1 MATNTGSTGTITFDD
16 VFAKLENS
24 RLTANHY
31 KLITAAVLGDMLEF
45 FDYFIIGFVLQFIVV
60 PWKLTFGQTAI
71 VLLSAGVGSLLG
83 SFYFGWLADRMGRLK
98 VCIIT
103 IFTFS
108 IPAGLMYFTPN
119 GNWTFLTVLRFVVG
133 FGVGGLYS
141 VDLPLVQEFVPT
153 RHRGVIGGIVTAL
166 IPAGTLLAATS
177 AGFLTPWFKNN
188 AASWGMTQLAAEP
201 WRGLFLI
208 GLIPALLALMFR
220 FWMRESPRYLI
231 SRGRYP
237 EAVKS
242 INWILHENYDPEKVV
257 LGPSAGKTKSIPKFS
272 EIFKYPR
279 SVVITWMVSF
289 IQSIMDYGFV
299 LWAPTLL
306 MLVLKIPPTEAA
318 KMMIA
323 VAFSSVVGKF
333 FWAFLGEVV
342 GRRIAGMLI
351 GLGSIATCLIVANFY
366 NATFMGR
373 PVIFLSF
380 IAVYFFI
387 NGGWSIT
394 GPYSTEIW
402 PQRLR
407 GTGMGSA
414 YGMGGIGR
422 IFGPMILALFAGSAN
437 LITPKAT
444 INAIGP
450 AWTFF
455 AFCGAAMV
463 VSYFFAQ
470 ETRNKTVAEIEK
482 MLGAPEKEAAQAA
495 GR

>member
-1 MATNTGSTGTITFDD
+1 MATNTGSTGTITFDEL
-16 VFAKLENS
+16 FAKLENS
-24 RLTANHY
+24 RLTINHY

-45 FDYFIIGFVLQFIVV
+45 FDYFIIGFVLAFIVV
-60 PWKLTFGQTAI
+60 PWKLSFGQTAI

-108 IPAGLMYFTPN
+108 VPAGLLYFTPE
-119 GNWTFLTVLRFVVG
+119 GNWIFLTVLRFVVG

-166 IPAGTLLAATS
+166 IPAGTLLGSVCAA
-177 AGFLTPWFKNN
+177 FLTPII
-188 AASWGMTQLAAEP
+188 G

-208 GLIPALLALMFR
+208 GLIPAVLALIFR

-231 SRGRYP
+231 SRGRYKD
-237 EAVKS
+237 AVKS
-242 INWILHENYDPEKVV
+242 INWILQENYDPDKVV
-257 LGPSAGKTKSIPKFS
+257 LGPSAGKLKAAPKFK

-279 SVVITWMVSF
+279 SVAVTWMVSF

-306 MLVLKIPPTEAA
+306 MLVLKIPGTQAS
-318 KMMIA
+318 KMFIA
-323 VAFSSVVGKF
+323 VAFSSIIGKF

-342 GRRIAGMLI
+342 GRRVAGMLI
-351 GLGSIATCLIVANFY
+351 GLGSIVTCLIVANFWS
-366 NATFMGR
+366 ATLAGW
-373 PVIFLSF
+373 PVIYLSF
-380 IAVYFFI
+380 IAIYFFI

-414 YGMGGIGR
+414 YGIGGIGR
-422 IFGPMILALFAGSAN
+422 IFGPMILALFAGQTN
-437 LITPKAT
+437 LVTPKAT

-455 AFCGAAMV
+455 ACCGAVMV
-463 VSYFFAQ
+463 VTYFFCQ

-482 MLGAPEKEAAQAA
+482 MLGAPEKEAAAEA
-495 GR
+495 GD

>member
-1 MATNTGSTGTITFDD
+1 MASTTGNPGTITFDEL
-16 VFAKLENS
+16 FAKLENS
-24 RLTANHY
+24 RLTINHY

-45 FDYFIIGFVLQFIVV
+45 FDYFIIGFVLAFIVV
-60 PWKLTFGQTAI
+60 PWKLSFGQTAI
-71 VLLSAGVGSLLG
+71 VLLSAGVGSLVG
-83 SFYFGWLADRMGRLK
+83 SFYFGWLADRKGRLT

-108 IPAGLMYFTPN
+108 IPGGLLYFTPE
-119 GNWTFLTVLRFVVG
+119 GNWIFLTVLRFLVG

-153 RHRGVIGGIVTAL
+153 RYRGAIGGIVTAL
-166 IPAGTLLAATS
+166 IPAGTLLGSVCAAY
-177 AGFLTPWFKNN
+177 LTPVI
-188 AASWGMTQLAAEP
+188 G

-208 GLIPALLALMFR
+208 GLIPASLALMFR

-231 SRGRYP
+231 ARGRYKD
-237 EAVKS
+237 AVKS
-242 INWILHENYDPEKVV
+242 INWVLQENFDPEKVV
-257 LGPSAGKTKSIPKFS
+257 LGPNQHQLKAAPKFS

-279 SVVITWMVSF
+279 SVVVTWLVSF
-289 IQSIMDYGFV
+289 LQSIMDYGFV

-306 MLVLKIPPTEAA
+306 ALVLKVPGTQAA

-323 VAFSSVVGKF
+323 VAISSIIGKF

-351 GLGSIATCLIVANFY
+351 GVGCIITCLIVANFWSS
-366 NATFMGR
+366 TLGGW

-414 YGMGGIGR
+414 YGIGGIGR
-422 IFGPMILALFAGSAN
+422 IFGPMILAMFAGSAN
-437 LITPKAT
+437 LVMPKAT
-444 INAIGP
+444 VNAIGP

-455 AFCGAAMV
+455 AVCGAAMV
-463 VSYFFAQ
+463 VIYFFAQ

-482 MLGAPEKEAAQAA
+482 MLGVADKEAASAA

>member
-1 MATNTGSTGTITFDD
+1 MATEAGHTGTITFEEL
-16 VFAKLENS
+16 FAKLENS
-24 RLTANHY
+24 RLTINHY
-31 KLITAAVLGDMLEF
+31 KLIIAAVLGDMLEF
-45 FDYFIIGFVLQFIVV
+45 FDYFIIGFVLAFIVV
-60 PWKLTFGQTAI
+60 PWKLSFGETAI
-71 VLLSAGVGSLLG
+71 VLLSAGVGSLIG

-108 IPAGLMYFTPN
+108 IPAGLLYFTPE
-119 GNWTFLTVLRFVVG
+119 GNWIFLTVLRFVVG

-153 RHRGVIGGIVTAL
+153 RYRGVIGGIVTAL
-166 IPAGTLLAATS
+166 IPAGALLGSVCAA
-177 AGFLTPWFKNN
+177 FLTPII
-188 AASWGMTQLAAEP
+188 G

-208 GLIPALLALMFR
+208 GLIPAVLALLFR

-231 SRGRYP
+231 SRGRYKD
-237 EAVKS
+237 AVKS
-242 INWILHENYDPEKVV
+242 INWVLQENYDPEKVIISASV
-257 LGPSAGKTKSIPKFS
+257 KPSAAPKFS

-279 SVVITWMVSF
+279 SVAITWTVSF
-289 IQSIMDYGFV
+289 LQSIMDYGFV

-306 MLVLKIPPTEAA
+306 AVVLKIPGTQAA
-318 KMMIA
+318 KMFIV
-323 VAFSSVVGKF
+323 VAFSSIVGKF
-333 FWAFLGEVV
+333 FWAFLSEIV
-342 GRRIAGMLI
+342 GRRVGGMLV
-351 GLGSIATCLIVANFY
+351 GVGSMITCLIVANFWS
-366 NATFMGR
+366 ATLAGW
-373 PVIFLSF
+373 PVIYLSF

-414 YGMGGIGR
+414 YGIGGIGR
-422 IFGPMILALFAGSAN
+422 IFGPMILAIFAGSAN
-437 LITPKAT
+437 LVTPKAT
-444 INAIGP
+444 VNAIGP

-455 AFCGAAMV
+455 ALCGAAMAV
-463 VSYFFAQ
+463 TYFFSL

-482 MLGAPEKEAAQAA
+482 MLGSPDAPKEPLKAAA
-495 GR
+495 R